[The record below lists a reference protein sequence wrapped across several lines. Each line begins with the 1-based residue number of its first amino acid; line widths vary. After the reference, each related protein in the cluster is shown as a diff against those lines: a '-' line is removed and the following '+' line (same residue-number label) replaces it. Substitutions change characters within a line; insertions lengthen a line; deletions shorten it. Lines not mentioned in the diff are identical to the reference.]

1 MTRTLT
7 LTRLPCSIWEL
18 CMIQQ
23 QRFGGSILG
32 TPARFVKEYGTA
44 ALTRGVTMT
53 IGREAMFTMSM
64 LGITYASQRSNP
76 GRTPS
81 IPDQTAGLARTPGA
95 EQLCCYSA
103 QRVNPASDRPLIQ
116 QRLVESSGVEKNTAL
131 AIGALSGAILAGTTT
146 HP

>member
-64 LGITYASQRSNP
+64 LGITYASQRPNP
-76 GRTPS
+76 G
-81 IPDQTAGLARTPGA
+81 
-95 EQLCCYSA
+95 
-103 QRVNPASDRPLIQ
+103 
-116 QRLVESSGVEKNTAL
+116 
-131 AIGALSGAILAGTTT
+131 
-146 HP
+146 

>member
-1 MTRTLT
+1 MATPTQRRQATKTHPTNETLTLALTLT
-7 LTRLPCSIWEL
+7 LTRLPSSIWEL

-23 QRFGGSILG
+23 QRYGGSILG

-76 GRTPS
+76 
-81 IPDQTAGLARTPGA
+81 
-95 EQLCCYSA
+95 
-103 QRVNPASDRPLIQ
+103 
-116 QRLVESSGVEKNTAL
+116 
-131 AIGALSGAILAGTTT
+131 
-146 HP
+146 